1 MTLQRSK
8 TLDLVQAVEAAR
20 ARGLPAH
27 SLSTP
32 SFPERGSY
40 IDKIPSSTLL
50 FPAAGHDGLR
60 TRCRE
65 VLFDKWNLANH
76 QTVVT
81 AGAKAAILAT
91 FRACC
96 EPGDRVLIVAPT
108 WPSYADIAR
117 LLYLEPRYFET
128 RFEEGFAI
136 DPDALGR
143 AIDSCRAR
151 VVVICNPNNP
161 TGRIVPG
168 PELEAVSRVARERGV
183 VLLLDESFS
192 GVIFDAERWR
202 GSLCASHEG
211 LVLVGSISKSHHL
224 QGLRIGACMAEGILL
239 ESIVSAHQGMLSS
252 APSVSQSVAYALL
265 AEHEAPETG
274 SARAMAVAAVEER
287 GWASAP
293 SEGTFYLFPRVND
306 IDAFEADAR
315 ARNVFL
321 LKGGAFGET
330 YSDHFRLCFCKSKD
344 EFGRILDALGPPQDQ
359 FRVTA

>member
-40 IDKIPSSTLL
+40 IDRIPSSTLL

-65 VLFDKWNLANH
+65 VLFEKWDLANH
-76 QTVVT
+76 DTMVT

-91 FRACC
+91 FRASCG
-96 EPGDRVLIVAPT
+96 PGDRVLIVAPT

-128 RFEEGFAI
+128 RFEDGYRI
-136 DPDALGR
+136 DPDALAR
-143 AIDSCRAR
+143 ALDNWRAR
-151 VVVICNPNNP
+151 VIVICNPNNP

-168 PELEAVSRVARERGV
+168 PELEAVSRVAKERGV

-192 GVIFDAERWR
+192 GVIFDAAQWRDSVCAGHER
-202 GSLCASHEG
+202 

-224 QGLRIGACMAEGILL
+224 QGLRIGACMAESALL
-239 ESIVSAHQGMLSS
+239 DSIVSVHQGMLSS

-274 SARAMAVAAVEER
+274 QARAMALAAVKER
-287 GWASAP
+287 SWPCAP
-293 SEGTFYLFPRVND
+293 SEGTFYVFPRVSE

-315 ARNVFL
+315 TRNVFL
-321 LKGGAFGET
+321 LKGCAFGET
-330 YSDHFRLCFCKSKD
+330 YRDHFRLCFCKSKE